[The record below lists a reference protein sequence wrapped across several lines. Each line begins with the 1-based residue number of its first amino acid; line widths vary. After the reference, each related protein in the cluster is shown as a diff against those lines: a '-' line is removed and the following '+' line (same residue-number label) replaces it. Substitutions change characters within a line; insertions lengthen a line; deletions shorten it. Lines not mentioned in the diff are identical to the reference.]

1 MKVGV
6 FLALEP
12 YTSLENNL
20 RLAKE
25 AGFDSADI
33 TDTHSGGAMFASA
46 GLSASVSLDDNPFEV
61 KRKFDKYGI
70 AIATISAHA
79 CLLEATNPG
88 EYQTAEIMKAIKF
101 AAAIGVRDV
110 VTTETIPKSDWAKK
124 LTYEQ
129 CIFTIA
135 EKLYNPCKMASDYGI
150 KIIFEPHGPIT
161 DSINGIGD
169 VMEMLGNPESLGV
182 NMDTGN
188 SWLGGTDPV
197 ELARTYK
204 DKIFHIHWKD
214 LGPEWVEQ
222 RGKRYGCG
230 FSTIELGTGVIDIK
244 GVIDVLKD
252 RKEIRN
258 STLEIAGSPELL
270 RASADF
276 VYKHWDAA

>member
-1 MKVGV
+1 MNVGV

-12 YTSLENNL
+12 YTSVEHNL
-20 RLAKE
+20 KLAKE

-33 TDTHSGGAMFASA
+33 TDTHSGGSMFASA
-46 GLSASVSLDDNPFEV
+46 GLSASVSLDDNPFDI

-88 EYQTAEIMKAIKF
+88 EYQTAEIMKAIRF

-135 EKLYNPCKMASDYGI
+135 EKLYNPCKMAADYGV

-169 VMEMLGNPESLGV
+169 VMDMLGNPESLGV

-197 ELARTYK
+197 ELAKTYK
-204 DKIFHIHWKD
+204 DKIYHIHWKD
-214 LGPEWVEQ
+214 LGPEWIPE

-230 FSTIELGTGVIDIK
+230 FSTIELGTGVIDVK

-270 RASADF
+270 KASADF
-276 VYKHWDAA
+276 VYKHWNAA